1 MWLDRVGSMSDL
13 DTDLLVTDRMAAV
26 FAAYPDRTPLLVVD
40 LDIVADQYTTLR
52 RVLPTPTVFYAI
64 KANPNDALLR
74 LLVEMGSSFDVASTG
89 EIRSCLDA
97 GASVDSLSYGNTVKK
112 RVEIAEAFALG
123 VRTFAFD
130 CVDELDKLIDLAP
143 GSTVYCRL
151 LSDGDGAAWPLSKK
165 FGCTLERATHL
176 LRHAHGAGL
185 SVGVSFHVGSQ
196 QFDPNAWDRALA
208 DVAGLRAVL
217 RDEGIELEGVN
228 LGGGLPGLYIED
240 VPAPERYGEAIEAAI
255 SRHLGPVLPPQV
267 LVEPGRF
274 LVADAGV
281 LRTEVVTVGTKSAV
295 DEHRWVYLDV
305 GVFTGLVET
314 LDEAIR
320 YRIVADD
327 GTPYSELDHL
337 GPVVLA
343 GPTCDSADIL
353 YETSGYRLPLGLR
366 SGDRL
371 LLLSL
376 GAYSTTYSTVGFNGF
391 DPLEVE
397 ILPRSGT

>member
-1 MWLDRVGSMSDL
+1 M
-13 DTDLLVTDRMAAV
+13 TDVVLNSGRTRPQVTDRIAAR
-26 FAAYPDRTPLLVVD
+26 FAALPDRSPLLVVD
-40 LDIVADQYTTLR
+40 LDVVADQYTLLR
-52 RVLPTPTVFYAI
+52 QVLPTPTVFYAI
-64 KANPNDALLR
+64 KANPDDALLR
-74 LLVEMGSSFDVASTG
+74 MLVDMGSSFDVASIG

-97 GASVDSLSYGNTVKK
+97 GAAVESLSYGNTVKK
-112 RVEIAEAFALG
+112 RAEIAEAFALG
-123 VRTFAFD
+123 VRVFAFD
-130 CVDELDKLIDLAP
+130 CDDELDKLIDLAP

-151 LSDGDGAAWPLSKK
+151 LSDGAGAAWPLSKK
-165 FGCTLERATHL
+165 FGCTYDMAIDL
-176 LRHAHGAGL
+176 LRRAHDGGL

-196 QFDPNAWDRALA
+196 QFDTNAWDRALA
-208 DVAGLRAVL
+208 DVADLRAVL
-217 RDEGIELEGVN
+217 NDEGVQLEGVN
-228 LGGGLPGLYIED
+228 LGGGLPGSYIED
-240 VPAPERYGEAIEAAI
+240 VPSPQRYGEAIEAAI
-255 SRHLGPVLPPQV
+255 TRHLGPVLPQRV
-267 LVEPGRF
+267 LIEPGRF

-281 LRTEVVTVGTKSAV
+281 LRSEVVTVGTKSAD
-295 DEHRWVYLDV
+295 DERRWVFLDV

-320 YRIVADD
+320 YRVVAED
-327 GTPYSELDHL
+327 GTPFSDADHL

-353 YETSGYRLPLGLR
+353 YESTDYRLPVGLR

-397 ILPRSGT
+397 ILPRSDA